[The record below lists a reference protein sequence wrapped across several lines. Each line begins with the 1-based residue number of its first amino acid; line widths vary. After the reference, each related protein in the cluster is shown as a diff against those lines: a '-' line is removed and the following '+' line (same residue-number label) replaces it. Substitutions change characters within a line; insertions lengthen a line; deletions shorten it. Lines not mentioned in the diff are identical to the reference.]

1 VGGGPDRRAPAGS
14 EWEREEGKLGRAGF
28 VGRKRRWAG
37 LAGRLDRFVFFFSFF
52 FKSFSNQI
60 LKPFKSVFHTN
71 FHNLFHN
78 YFKDF
83 FANIVRLLKPHH
95 NQNSCIST

>member
-52 FKSFSNQI
+52 SNPFQTKSSNLLNQFFTQIFTIFFTIILRTFSQI
-60 LKPFKSVFHTN
+60 L
-71 FHNLFHN
+71 
-78 YFKDF
+78 
-83 FANIVRLLKPHH
+83 
-95 NQNSCIST
+95 